1 MLSCDVLV
9 IGAGLAGLRAAL
21 AAAPIANVFV
31 LSKVYPTHSHS
42 VAAQGGIN
50 AAIGPEDD
58 VQEHIF
64 DTINGVDY
72 LGDQEAVAILCLDA
86 PRDVLELERLRLPF
100 DRNPDVRIALR
111 ALGVAVPSLA

>member
-21 AAAPIANVFV
+21 AAAPIANVLV

-64 DTINGVDY
+64 DTVKGGDY
-72 LGDQEAVAILCLDA
+72 LGDQEAVAILC
-86 PRDVLELERLRLPF
+86 R
-100 DRNPDVRIALR
+100 
-111 ALGVAVPSLA
+111 